1 MANLKG
7 LYSGSVLC
15 SAIHIPLCE
24 LCHSLPLTPAHY
36 GEAHK
41 ARQRRLS
48 DSYLRCH
55 RFPLQGEEQGCY
67 FPNLAPRTK
76 KKPCLIFIEPGV
88 ADQAASR

>member
-7 LYSGSVLC
+7 LCSGSVLC
-15 SAIHIPLCE
+15 SAIRVSVRE
-24 LCHSLPLTPAHY
+24 LCHFFPLTLAHY

-41 ARQRRLS
+41 ARQRRLT

-76 KKPCLIFIEPGV
+76 KRPV
-88 ADQAASR
+88 